1 MSPRVARG
9 RRRGLTLL
17 EVLVSIAILAMI
29 SLLAY
34 GAFDGLSKSKQGLS
48 RVNERFH
55 EARGAMRRIAHEL
68 SSAYLSLHQPVNNP
82 AMIVSRTA
90 FVARDTMPAD
100 RLDMTTFSH
109 RRVTANARESDQNEL
124 SYFGSP
130 DPSNSSKIDLA
141 RREQAVVDYDPQR
154 GGTVQV
160 LVEDIELF
168 DLKFLDPVSGLWTDS
183 WDSNNATA
191 QYNRLPAQVRITLQ
205 LKGRPGVRPVR
216 LEQKVTVPMQTPLM
230 FALPPGLL
238 PGGDPTQSGSTTGG
252 TGRGGST
259 TGGTGRDGST
269 SGSTSQG
276 GR

>member
-1 MSPRVARG
+1 MNARVARS

-17 EVLVSIAILAMI
+17 EVLVSIAIMAMV

-55 EARGAMRRIAHEL
+55 EGRGAMRRIAHEL
-68 SSAYLSLHQPVNNP
+68 SSAYLSLHQPLSP
-82 AMIVSRTA
+82 ALVTSRTA
-90 FVARDTMPAD
+90 FVARDTTPAD

-109 RRVTANARESDQNEL
+109 RRVIANSRESDQNEL

-130 DPSNSSKIDLA
+130 DPNAPGKIDLA

-160 LVEDIELF
+160 LVEDIERF
-168 DLKFLDPVSGLWTDS
+168 DLRFLDPVSGLWTDS

-191 QYNRLPAQVRITLQ
+191 QFNRLPAQVRVTLT
-205 LKGRPGVRPVR
+205 LRGRPGARAVK
-216 LEQKVTVPMQTPLM
+216 LDQKVTVPVQTPLM

-238 PGGDPTQSGSTTGG
+238 PGTLPG
-252 TGRGGST
+252 GGSGRDGS
-259 TGGTGRDGST
+259 TGGTGRDGATGTST
-269 SGSTSQG
+269 APPSGG
-276 GR
+276 GAPR